1 MENAF
6 ICPKCKRGFDPDFA
20 FCPHCGQPRPKDSS
34 LPRESLVLL
43 EKARRE
49 EDPVRKHALLMEL
62 RTRHPDNLDIERE
75 LLMLGRLHER
85 SRRDVS
91 FRNIKCYLL
100 QIYLD
105 TQGLSGDDIADMRR
119 ELFHHPQLEVCRRL
133 APDGDAFTREYLED
147 LSGDFIQ
154 LFLEGSNL
162 YMRSLFG
169 FVNHRNAPAL
179 LAPHAARMLEN
190 ISRDDELTPGERQTL
205 LTAFYRAFA
214 LRMNGETAKLD
225 KCLAEKGLTI

>member
-1 MENAF
+1 M
-6 ICPKCKRGFDPDFA
+6 
-20 FCPHCGQPRPKDSS
+20 
-34 LPRESLVLL
+34 
-43 EKARRE
+43 
-49 EDPVRKHALLMEL
+49 
-62 RTRHPDNLDIERE
+62 
-75 LLMLGRLHER
+75 
-85 SRRDVS
+85 
-91 FRNIKCYLL
+91 
-100 QIYLD
+100 
-105 TQGLSGDDIADMRR
+105 
-119 ELFHHPQLEVCRRL
+119 CRRL